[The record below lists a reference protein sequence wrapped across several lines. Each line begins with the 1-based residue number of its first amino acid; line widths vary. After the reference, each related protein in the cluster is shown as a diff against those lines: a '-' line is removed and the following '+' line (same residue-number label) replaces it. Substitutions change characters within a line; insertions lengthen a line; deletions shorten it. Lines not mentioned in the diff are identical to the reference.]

1 MRKQIGGQW
10 TTCASGLTMTAA
22 VGDPDAH
29 DGFRM
34 HFMRHLLAQG
44 VGPYVEPIYDK
55 RLVIEVADK

>member
-1 MRKQIGGQW
+1 MDNMCLR
-10 TTCASGLTMTAA
+10 CLTMTAA
-22 VGDPDAH
+22 VGDPDAR

-44 VGPYVEPIYDK
+44 ASSYVEPIYDK